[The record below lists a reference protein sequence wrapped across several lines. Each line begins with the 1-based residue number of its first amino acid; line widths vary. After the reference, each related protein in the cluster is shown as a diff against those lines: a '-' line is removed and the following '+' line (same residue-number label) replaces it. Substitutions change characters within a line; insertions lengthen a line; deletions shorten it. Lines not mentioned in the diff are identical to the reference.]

1 MAPQDKR
8 KLQEAIHTAIHS
20 SRVYILMLH
29 DSWYSARNAVA
40 FRLDFRALSA
50 GQMKSRENI
59 Y

>member
-40 FRLDFRALSA
+40 FRLPRT
-50 GQMKSRENI
+50 
-59 Y
+59 